1 MRRWKKPHEIFF
13 QLLSSLIQVA
23 NAAVIEFAP
32 MIIDSTLMSEL
43 LLAGLLFFSA
53 GALGAVILARWQ
65 NVARI
70 VGHGGTLL
78 GAIAAFVF
86 GLGGLAGGSLELTIP
101 DLLPIGGAGLGVDR
115 LSAFFVIVVA
125 GGAIAAALYAIGY
138 TREYAGKYSLTA
150 MALAFNLFVAA
161 MILVPLARNVLT
173 FLVLWEL
180 MSLASYFLVITEHEY
195 RETLR
200 AGWIYFVMTHAGFA
214 ALFLGFLLLGRVSG
228 TMSFAAWNTATVKF
242 DSASRDLIFILL
254 ALGFGSKAGIIPLHV
269 WLPRAHP
276 AAPSHVSALMSGVMI
291 KLGVYGLVRVA
302 FDWLGTGPV
311 WWGEIVLVLG
321 AISAVLGV
329 LYALIEHDLKR
340 LLAYHSVENIGII
353 LLGVGAAMLFQVYR
367 LEALAALALVAALYH
382 TLNHA
387 TFKSLLFMGA
397 GAVLHATHTRNMEEL
412 GGLIKRMPQTAV
424 FFLVGSIAIAALPP
438 FNGFI
443 SEWLTFQSLL
453 LSFRISAHTVNLIFA
468 FSVAALALTSG
479 LAAACFVKAFGITFL
494 ALPRSEHAEQAR
506 EVEWRMRAAMAL
518 LALLCVVL
526 GVLPALILAPL
537 EATVFDLTHAHADMQ
552 FNFNAVVANDGFGW
566 AAPLW
571 MGIGLAVLFVVI
583 PLALRSIGAS
593 RQRRYYETWSCGRA
607 LQTSRFEYTAT
618 AFANPFKRVFAI
630 LYRPVKDLDIE
641 FHPESRYFVRTI
653 EYENPSRLIFEDK
666 IYRPLLRMINAAARR
681 ARVLQSGNVHGYLVY
696 ILIALVAL
704 LILAS

>member
-1 MRRWKKPHEIFF
+1 MP
-13 QLLSSLIQVA
+13 A
-23 NAAVIEFAP
+23 T
-32 MIIDSTLMSEL
+32 IIDPTLMSEL
-43 LLAGLLFFSA
+43 LLAALVCFSA
-53 GALGAVILARWQ
+53 GALGSLLSARSQNLAR
-65 NVARI
+65 V
-70 VGHGGTLL
+70 VGHGGALL
-78 GAIAAFVF
+78 GAIAALVF
-86 GLGGLAGGSLELTIP
+86 GLAGLAGGSFELTVP
-101 DLLPIGGAGLGVDR
+101 NLLPIGGAAFGIDR
-115 LSAFFVIVVA
+115 LSAFFVMVVA
-125 GGAIAAALYAIGY
+125 GGAIPAALYAIDY
-138 TREYAGKYSLTA
+138 TREYTDKHSLTA
-150 MALAFNLFVAA
+150 MALGFNVFVAT

-180 MSLASYFLVITEHEY
+180 MSLASYFLVITEYE
-195 RETLR
+195 RDETLR

-214 ALFLGFLLLGRVSG
+214 ALFLGFLLLTRATG
-228 TMSFAAWNTATVKF
+228 TMSFAAWHVATAHLDPTF
-242 DSASRDLIFILL
+242 RNLTFMLL

-302 FDWLGTGPV
+302 FDWLGAGSV
-311 WWGEIVLVLG
+311 WWGEMVLVLG
-321 AISAVLGV
+321 AVSAVLGV

-353 LLGVGAAMLFQVYR
+353 LLGIGAGMLFQAHR
-367 LEALAALALVAALYH
+367 MEALAALALLAALYH

-468 FSVAALALTSG
+468 FGAAALALTSG

-494 ALPRSEHAEQAR
+494 ALPRSERAERAR
-506 EVEWRMRAAMAL
+506 EVEWSMRAAMAL
-518 LALLCVVL
+518 LALLCLVL

-537 EATVFDLTHAHADMQ
+537 EATVFDLTRAHADMQ
-552 FNFNAVVANDGFGW
+552 FNFNAVIANGGFGW
-566 AAPLW
+566 VAPLW
-571 MGIGLAVLFVVI
+571 MALGLGVLLVAV
-583 PLALRSIGAS
+583 PLALRMIGANA
-593 RQRRYYETWSCGRA
+593 QRRYFETWGCGRA
-607 LQTSRFEYTAT
+607 LQTARFEYTAT
-618 AFANPFKRVFAI
+618 AFANPFKRVFAV

-653 EYENPSRLIFEDK
+653 EYDNQSRLIFEDK
-666 IYRPLLRMINAAARR
+666 LYRPLLRTIEAAARR

-696 ILIALVAL
+696 MLIALVAL
-704 LILAS
+704 LILAA